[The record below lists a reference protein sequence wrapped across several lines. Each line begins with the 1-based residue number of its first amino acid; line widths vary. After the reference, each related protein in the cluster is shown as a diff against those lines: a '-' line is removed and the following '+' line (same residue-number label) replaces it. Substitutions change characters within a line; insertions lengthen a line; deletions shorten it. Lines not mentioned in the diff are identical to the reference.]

1 MDEYSFLASLSPGD
15 YTDLPGVDPERDAM
29 IARLKARG
37 LVTENII
44 GGVKLTPAGVAYLSE
59 VQALKQAKQKNA
71 QKTAKED
78 RQPIF
83 KKRHLNPV
91 FKRILDMLFAV
102 AGTLV
107 AYWIMRRLG
116 W

>member
-59 VQALKQAKQKNA
+59 AQAREQAVKKQGQQSDNEVPRKQAPKAELIAALKYVASIIGMIIA
-71 QKTAKED
+71 TVVAAW
-78 RQPIF
+78 IL
-83 KKRHLNPV
+83 RHL
-91 FKRILDMLFAV
+91 
-102 AGTLV
+102 
-107 AYWIMRRLG
+107 G